1 MRLPYL
7 FLEGEATTTTGTDLN
22 TSFPWITIIYIVA
35 IVAVMY
41 FLMIRPERKR
51 RKEAEKLRNSIAV
64 GDTVTTIDGIVGKV
78 VEMKDDFVTIETSE
92 DRVRVEFAK
101 WGISTVGKKTE
112 EDQK

>member
-1 MRLPYL
+1 MRLPYF
-7 FLEGEATTTTGTDLN
+7 FLEGEAAATNSITS
-22 TSFPWITIIYIVA
+22 SFPWITIVYIVA

-51 RKEAEKLRNSIAV
+51 RKEAEALRSSLSV
-64 GDTVTTIDGIVGKV
+64 GDTVTTISGIVGKV

>member
-1 MRLPYL
+1 MRLPFI
-7 FLEGEATTTTGTDLN
+7 FLDEAANAGN
-22 TSFPWITIIYIVA
+22 IGGSFPWITIVYVVA
-35 IVAVMY
+35 IVAIMY

-51 RKEAEKLRNSIAV
+51 RKEAESLRNSLAV
-64 GDTVTTIDGIVGKV
+64 GDTVTTIGGIVGKV

-101 WGISTVGKKTE
+101 WGISSVGKKTE